1 MSDIKIITVVRDRLG
16 LSQPCPYG
24 LIPHVGSDACKECE
38 HNCHI
43 HGDEA
48 VACNYE
54 FMLDGCPVKWR
65 ICKAGFSFPEEALVI
80 PQGVPGQEYPRI
92 AKCAVWDSRYILLS
106 DLMKLRIK
114 DKELIN
120 NK

>member
-1 MSDIKIITVVRDRLG
+1 MKEITIEHNEIG
-16 LSQPCPYG
+16 GTQPCPYG
-24 LIPHVGSDACKECE
+24 LPPHVDSIACRECIY
-38 HNCHI
+38 NMSVRTVDDKTIC
-43 HGDEA
+43 
-48 VACNYE
+48 CNYE
-54 FMLDGCPVKWR
+54 FFLDQCPVKWR

-114 DKELIN
+114 DKEQSIN
-120 NK
+120 K